1 MNRVVVLI
9 VGRRKN
15 NDRQKGREIKIENSE
30 PALASK
36 NPNYGLGEYMVC
48 RRKRA
53 TAHGGR
59 RMKKIHKTIT
69 LDVETSKL
77 AAKKTNFSQWVRD
90 QLRSERNRREAGD
103 YTNQRKLMEQERIEQ
118 IVDLSTG
125 QLLHQLE
132 RKTDAEIQAL
142 IAILKMSQS

>member
-1 MNRVVVLI
+1 
-9 VGRRKN
+9 
-15 NDRQKGREIKIENSE
+15 
-30 PALASK
+30 
-36 NPNYGLGEYMVC
+36 
-48 RRKRA
+48 
-53 TAHGGR
+53 
-59 RMKKIHKTIT
+59 MKKIHKTIT
-69 LDVETSKL
+69 LDEETSRL

-90 QLRSERNRREAGD
+90 QLRSERNRREMGD
-103 YTNQRKLMEQERIEQ
+103 YSQQKLESQRRIEE

>member
-1 MNRVVVLI
+1 
-9 VGRRKN
+9 
-15 NDRQKGREIKIENSE
+15 
-30 PALASK
+30 
-36 NPNYGLGEYMVC
+36 
-48 RRKRA
+48 
-53 TAHGGR
+53 
-59 RMKKIHKTIT
+59 MKKIHKTIT
-69 LDVETSKL
+69 LDLETSKL

-90 QLRSERNRREAGD
+90 QLRSERNRREMGD
-103 YTNQRKLMEQERIEQ
+103 YSQQKLESQRRIEE